1 MGPNWGGNLNILLS
15 DFSGP
20 LLFEVV
26 LETLH
31 VAGR

>member
-1 MGPNWGGNLNILLS
+1 MESNWGSNLNILLS

-26 LETLH
+26 LETPH
-31 VAGR
+31 VACR